1 MARSVPF
8 QFVRTTT
15 AEAAGAISMG
25 QHKPAK
31 QAEGMKPVGFR
42 GKPSGSRMRTSVLA
56 MGGSLAVALLV
67 LTSCSSEVK
76 TADTSF
82 TKDAAGT
89 LNAWAFD
96 NADDVGKARLAH
108 AAGELSGLTITM
120 DATPFDAQKFTTR
133 AASGN
138 VPDVVQMDRSL
149 VATYAAQGLIQPV
162 DKCFS
167 VHGMDPKKQFYP
179 AVTEQVSYE
188 NQIWAVPQFFQP
200 PAIILNKNVMDS
212 AGVKAADMDTS
223 DQAALLNAI
232 TQMYKSSGDNPSVL
246 GFDPASTGQPELW
259 LLGNGG
265 RLVDDTGRP
274 ALDDPNNVKAIEY
287 LKAINDAQG
296 GYAKVK
302 SFTDSFDTFGGGN
315 QYVKN
320 QVGAQINAQWYVNV
334 LAPFADQVNISA
346 VPFMNQ
352 DGKPFAVASGTAFVI
367 PAGAKNANAA
377 CAWMVDLVTDDAWKA
392 AGAARAETIAAKP
405 GGINTGLF
413 TGSPSAD
420 KLIRELYVKPTGN
433 AGFDETIDT
442 FYQAVEAGESPGASP
457 AGQTIKTEVLNAI
470 TSSLLGEKTAQNAL
484 ADAQAASMR
493 AFDQVSK

>member
-1 MARSVPF
+1 MVVA
-8 QFVRTTT
+8 TTLL
-15 AEAAGAISMG
+15 AAAG
-25 QHKPAK
+25 
-31 QAEGMKPVGFR
+31 
-42 GKPSGSRMRTSVLA
+42 
-56 MGGSLAVALLV
+56 
-67 LTSCSSEVK
+67 CSTGAQTE
-76 TADTSF
+76 DTTF
-82 TKDAAGT
+82 TKDAAGE

-96 NADDVGKARLAH
+96 NADDVGKARLDY
-108 AAGELSGLTITM
+108 AAGQLSGVSLKM

-138 VPDVVQMDRSL
+138 VPDVVQMSRSL

-167 VHGMDPKKQFYP
+167 VHDMDPQKQFYP
-179 AVTEQVSYE
+179 AVTEQVTYKD
-188 NQIWAVPQFFQP
+188 QIWAVPQFFQP
-200 PAIILNKNVMDS
+200 PAIILNKNVMDA
-212 AGVKAADMDTS
+212 AGVTAAQLDTS
-223 DQAALLNAI
+223 NQGTLLKAI
-232 TQMYKSSGDNPSVL
+232 AKMYKSNNENPSVL
-246 GFDPASTGQPELW
+246 GFDPVSTGQPELW

-265 RLVDDTGRP
+265 RLVDDTGKP
-274 ALDDPNNVKAIEY
+274 ALDDPNNVKALEY

-302 SFTDSFDTFGGGN
+302 SFSDSFDTFGAGN

-334 LAPFADQVNISA
+334 LAPFADQIDISA
-346 VPFMNQ
+346 VPFKNQ
-352 DGKPFAVASGTAFVI
+352 DGEAFAVADGTAFVI
-367 PAGAKNANAA
+367 PVGAKNANAA
-377 CAWMVDLVTDDAWKA
+377 CAWMIALVTDEAWKA

-420 KLIRELYVKPTGN
+420 KLIRDLYVKPSGN
-433 AGFDETIDT
+433 AGFDETIAT
-442 FYQAVEAGESPGASP
+442 FYEAVEAGKSPGSSP

-470 TSSLLGEKTAQNAL
+470 TSTLLGQKTAQKAL

-493 AFDQVSK
+493 AFDQVVTE